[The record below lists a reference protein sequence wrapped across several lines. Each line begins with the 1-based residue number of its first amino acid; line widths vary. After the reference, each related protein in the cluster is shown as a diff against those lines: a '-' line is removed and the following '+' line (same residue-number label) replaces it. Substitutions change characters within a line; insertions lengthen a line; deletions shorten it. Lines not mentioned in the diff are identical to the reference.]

1 VTIARSRGPR
11 RGWGRGA
18 ERTVVKPM
26 DGGVVEP
33 TGDECA
39 AGPAG
44 DEGVVGSG
52 GGQGQD
58 EAGASAQRDAG
69 DGGMTCDL

>member
-1 VTIARSRGPR
+1 
-11 RGWGRGA
+11 
-18 ERTVVKPM
+18 M
-26 DGGVVEP
+26 DGGVAEP

-39 AGPAG
+39 AGLAG
-44 DEGVVGSG
+44 DEGMVGLG

-58 EAGASAQRDAG
+58 EAGALAQRDAG